1 MNDNQWNEE
10 QEKQSV
16 ADNTDSSVE
25 DIPEAEDIRED
36 KESIDDG
43 YSIDPAPIK
52 ANEKKN
58 TRIGILIAVTAVYA
72 LAMGILIGIV
82 LSFLYSGGKTAN
94 YNPVVPSDQTVEES
108 EENLR
113 AAEGIAKA
121 RESVVMINVTTAKGK
136 GTATGIVL
144 TEDGYILT
152 NHHAID
158 GALSIKVTFLDG
170 VSTSATVRGS
180 SEDDDLAVIEVE
192 REGLIPAEFAS
203 TETCFV
209 GQDIY
214 VIGTPVSSDYG
225 WTTTKGI
232 ISHIGREIKIYNE
245 TTGTLQKKLKLLQ
258 TDAMLNP
265 GNSGGPMINSDG
277 QVLGVINMKLAGDAE
292 GIGFAIPSDGATEIA
307 NAIMKD
313 GNADSVNSS
322 ISSKRPVL
330 GIVGVYVNADRYYV
344 EAEVDGG
351 TYIRP
356 ATRGEI
362 EANGEKLIF
371 AEHSGL
377 YVNSVNENTG
387 ADGKLKAGDVIVEL
401 EGDAVVSRE
410 QFSSVLDDMDVGD
423 TVNIKFY
430 RDGALCSADI
440 ELTAENK

>member
-1 MNDNQWNEE
+1 MNDNQWNDE
-10 QEKQSV
+10 QEKEGTPEDTENV
-16 ADNTDSSVE
+16 AE
-25 DIPEAEDIRED
+25 EIPAEEGTPEETYR
-36 KESIDDG
+36 
-43 YSIDPAPIK
+43 IDPIPDT
-52 ANEKKN
+52 EKRKTN
-58 TRIGILIAVTAVYA
+58 KKTGILIAVTAVYA

-94 YNPVVPSDQTVEES
+94 YNPVLLDDQAIEQTG
-108 EENLR
+108 ENML

-121 RESVVMINVTTAKGK
+121 RESVVMINVITAKGK

-152 NHHAID
+152 NHHAVD
-158 GALSIKVTFLDG
+158 GALSITVTFLDG
-170 VSTSATVRGS
+170 VSTSAKVRGS

-192 REGLIPAEFAS
+192 REGLVPADFAS

-232 ISHIGREIKIYNE
+232 ISHVGREIKIYNE

-265 GNSGGPMINSDG
+265 GNSGGPMINAKG
-277 QVLGVINMKLAGDAE
+277 QVLGIINMKLAGDAD
-292 GIGFAIPSDGATEIA
+292 GIGFAIPSDGAVEIA
-307 NAIMKD
+307 NAIMEH

-330 GIVGVYVNADRYYV
+330 GIVGVYVSAEQYYV
-344 EAEVDGG
+344 EVEDNGS

-356 ATRGEI
+356 ATRDDI
-362 EANGEKLIF
+362 KANNNLIYS
-371 AEHSGL
+371 EHAGL

-387 ADGKLKAGDVIVEL
+387 ADGKLKSGDVIVEL
-401 EGDAVVSRE
+401 EGEAVVSRQ

-430 RDGALCSADI
+430 RDGALCSVDI
-440 ELTAENK
+440 ELTAEDK